1 MWVPRRL
8 RTALAWVTMI
18 NPNHR
23 HHRAVI
29 TALAVS
35 LPVAFLAPAGA
46 STAAPTAPVADQQ
59 AATPS
64 QSAHLD
70 LGAAD
75 QPETRTVTTLAPG
88 LTRTAIS
95 RGTPNQDFFWTAE
108 VAVPSTSPDPDAP
121 ASALSSQAQAQL
133 VADKLTAAGVP
144 ARVEHVQSP
153 QLADAGGDLG
163 YRVRAG
169 NFSTKADGTTTVD
182 RIKAAGYKSSVIY
195 TGWDGDAG
203 SSEDDRGPWNLQVLT
218 IDPKEFRGNL
228 TSSFGPDLEDRE
240 TTSSLAAAAGAL
252 AATNGGYFVMDP
264 AAGAPGDP
272 AGAAVHDGKV
282 LSEPVGDRPSLVIDK
297 NKTSVQ
303 RLHWHGTVTGAGQAG
318 ELPLDGINRVPGLIR
333 NCGGTDDTPTNLP
346 LHDFT
351 CTDADEII
359 AFTPEY
365 GPTTPSGPG
374 LEVLLDAQ
382 GTVTAVNHTRGAT
395 VPAGG
400 QTLQAIGADADKLA
414 ALAAPGAK
422 LKVNTDLL
430 DRSGKT
436 LQPHAGTDVVNG
448 GPTLVENGQ
457 LNVTAKRDGMART
470 NDSNSFFYGWVHK
483 RNPRTI
489 AGVDA
494 QGRTLIVT
502 ADGRQTTSLGLS
514 IKEAAD
520 VARSLGMVNAIN
532 LDGGGSTT
540 MAQGGQVVNSPSDAT
555 GERPVGDALLVLPGR
570 KP

>member
-1 MWVPRRL
+1 MSSKSNRCAPV
-8 RTALAWVTMI
+8 TAG
-18 NPNHR
+18 R
-23 HHRAVI
+23 HRAVI
-29 TALAVS
+29 AALAVS

-46 STAAPTAPVADQQ
+46 STAAPMAPAQDQPT
-59 AATPS
+59 ATPP
-64 QSAHLD
+64 QPAHLD

-88 LTRTAIS
+88 LTRTAIT
-95 RGTPNQDFFWTAE
+95 RGIPNQDFFWTAE

-121 ASALSSQAQAQL
+121 ATALSTQAQAQQ
-133 VADKLTAAGVP
+133 VADKLIAAGVA

-169 NFSTKADGTTTVD
+169 QFTAKADGAATVD
-182 RIKAAGYKSSVIY
+182 QIKAAGYKSSVIY

-203 SSEDDRGPWNLQVLT
+203 TSEDDRGPWNLQVLT

-228 TSSFGPDLEDRE
+228 TSSFGANLEDRE

-297 NKTSVQ
+297 NGTSIQ
-303 RLHWHGTVTGAGQAG
+303 RLHWHGSVTGPGQA
-318 ELPLDGINRVPGLIR
+318 EDLSLDGINRVPGLIR

-365 GPTTPSGPG
+365 GPTTPAGPG
-374 LEVLLDAQ
+374 LEVVLDGN
-382 GTVTAVNHTRGAT
+382 GTVTAVNHTRGTA

-400 QTLQAIGADADKLA
+400 RTLQAIGADADKLA
-414 ALAAPGAK
+414 TLAAPGTT
-422 LKVNTDLL
+422 LKVGTDLL
-430 DRSGKT
+430 DESGKT
-436 LQPHAGTDVVNG
+436 LKTGLSTDVVNG
-448 GPTLVENGQ
+448 GPTLVHNGQ
-457 LNVTAKRDGMART
+457 LNVTAKRDGMVRAD
-470 NDSNSFFYGWVHK
+470 DSNSFFYGWVHK

-489 AGVDA
+489 AGTDA
-494 QGRTLIVT
+494 QGRTLLVT
-502 ADGRQTTSLGLS
+502 ADGRQTSSLGLS
-514 IKEAAD
+514 IKESAD

-540 MAQGGQVVNSPSDAT
+540 MVQDGHVVNSPSDAA

-570 KP
+570 KN

>member
-1 MWVPRRL
+1 
-8 RTALAWVTMI
+8 MI

-23 HHRAVI
+23 HRRAVI

-35 LPVAFLAPAGA
+35 LPFAFLAPAGA
-46 STAAPTAPVADQQ
+46 STAAPTAPAQQ
-59 AATPS
+59 TGAPS
-64 QSAHLD
+64 QPGPLD

-75 QPETRTVTTLAPG
+75 QPETRTVTALAPG
-88 LTRTAIS
+88 LTRTAIT

-121 ASALSSQAQAQL
+121 ASALSTQAQAEK
-133 VADKLTAAGVP
+133 VADKLNAAGVV

-153 QLADAGGDLG
+153 RLADAGGDLG

-169 NFSTKADGTTTVD
+169 HFTAKADGAATVAQ
-182 RIKAAGYKSSVIY
+182 IQAAGYKSSVIY
-195 TGWDGDAG
+195 TGWDGDEG
-203 SSEDDRGPWNLQVLT
+203 SSENDHGPWKLEVLT
-218 IDPKEFRGNL
+218 IDPKEFRGDL
-228 TSSFGPDLEDRE
+228 TSSFGPNLEDRE
-240 TTSSLAAAAGAL
+240 TTSQLAAASGAL

-282 LSEPVGDRPSLVIDK
+282 LSEPVGHRPSLVIGAK
-297 NKTSVQ
+297 NNTSIQ
-303 RLHWHGTVTGAGQAG
+303 RLHWHGTVTAPGNTAA
-318 ELPLDGINRVPGLIR
+318 LALDGLNRVPGLIR

-351 CTDADEII
+351 CTDANEIV
-359 AFTPEY
+359 AFTPEF
-365 GPTTPSGPG
+365 GASTPSGPG
-374 LEVLLDAQ
+374 LEAVLDAR
-382 GTVTAVNHTRGAT
+382 GTVTAVNNIRGTA

-400 QTLQAIGADADKLA
+400 HTLQATGTDVGKLA
-414 ALAAPGAK
+414 ALAKPGSK
-422 LKVNTDLL
+422 LKVDTDLL
-430 DRSGKT
+430 TGDGKLFKT
-436 LQPHAGTDVVNG
+436 SATTDVVNG
-448 GPTLVENGQ
+448 GPTLVQHGK

-470 NDSNSFFYGWVHK
+470 DDSNSFFYGWVHK

-540 MAQGGQVVNSPSDAT
+540 MVQNGRVVNSPSDAA
-555 GERPVGDALLVLPGR
+555 GERPIGDALLLLPGR
-570 KP
+570 KE

>member
-1 MWVPRRL
+1 
-8 RTALAWVTMI
+8 MI
-18 NPNHR
+18 NPKHR
-23 HHRAVI
+23 HRRAVI

-35 LPVAFLAPAGA
+35 LPFAFLAPAGA
-46 STAAPTAPVADQQ
+46 STAAPMAHTPAQQTDAPSL
-59 AATPS
+59 PG
-64 QSAHLD
+64 HLD

-75 QPETRTVTTLAPG
+75 QPETRTVTTLTPG
-88 LTRTAIS
+88 LTRTSIT

-121 ASALSSQAQAQL
+121 ASALSTQVQAQK
-133 VADKLTAAGVP
+133 VADKLNAAGVT

-169 NFSTKADGTTTVD
+169 HFTAKADGAATAAQ
-182 RIKAAGYKSSVIY
+182 IQAAGFKSSVIY
-195 TGWDGDAG
+195 TGWDGDEG
-203 SSEDDRGPWNLQVLT
+203 SSENDHGPWKLEVLT
-218 IDPKEFRGNL
+218 IDPKEFRGDL
-228 TSSFGPDLEDRE
+228 TSSFGANLEDRE
-240 TTSSLAAAAGAL
+240 KTSQLAAASGAL

-282 LSEPVGDRPSLVIDK
+282 LSEPVGDRPSLVIGAK
-297 NKTSVQ
+297 NETSVQ
-303 RLHWHGTVTGAGQAG
+303 RLHWHGTVTAPGNKAT
-318 ELPLDGINRVPGLIR
+318 LSLDGLNRVPGLIR

-351 CTDADEII
+351 CTDANEVVD
-359 AFTPEY
+359 FTPEF
-365 GPTTPSGPG
+365 GARTPSGPG
-374 LEVLLDAQ
+374 LEVVLDAH
-382 GTVTAVNHTRGAT
+382 GTVTAVNSIRGTA

-400 QTLQAIGADADKLA
+400 HTLQAIGTDVDKLA
-414 ALAAPGAK
+414 ALATPGSK
-422 LKVNTDLL
+422 LKVDTDILNEDGKLL
-430 DRSGKT
+430 KT
-436 LQPHAGTDVVNG
+436 SATTDVVNG
-448 GPTLVENGQ
+448 GPTLVQNGQ
-457 LNVTAKRDGMART
+457 LNVTAKRDGMVRT
-470 NDSNSFFYGWVHK
+470 DDSNSFFYGWVHK

-494 QGRTLIVT
+494 QGRTLLVT

-540 MAQGGQVVNSPSDAT
+540 MVQGGQVVNSPSDAT

-570 KP
+570 KG